1 MKKRKALITKSYKR
15 KKRYFKIFHHIIN
28 RLFISVLCLD
38 FKRVFYCA
46 CCLLSGT
53 FLFSQNTAETK
64 KVVSILKEIRIVQN
78 NDEEK
83 ALNLLNEAL
92 VYEKKLPDSL
102 LIKLYDTAGELYL
115 FREIY
120 DQALN
125 YYHSEL
131 LLQKKIKSTDQYIT
145 LKNIGN
151 VYYNVGKDSM
161 AKKYWTEAIAGYK
174 KYGFPKI
181 YILYNNLAILEEK
194 AENYDAVKKIYGDAL
209 PSSTKM
215 NDHKGKIMAYQ
226 NLGIVSFKQKEF
238 KEALNFFFHAKKIAA
253 QFNEYD
259 DLAGLF
265 YNLGCV
271 HYNFPVKNKDSA
283 EYYMKQSFLL
293 SKKYHYLAI
302 KKSSS
307 EALIQQYEDE
317 RKYERANFYL
327 HHLAKLNEEELNRA
341 TDKQI
346 SRVEFKY
353 KQMLKQEVLIS
364 DQKTKKWIY
373 FISFF
378 ILIAGCIILFLIYKL
393 QKIKLIKT
401 GLENELLL
409 KKLDERNREITKKSI
424 EVLHT
429 NEILDVTKRKLTDL
443 KEMSGSKPQ
452 ITSILNE
459 IKTSQKVLNLEEFEK
474 IFTDTHKDFYKKLI
488 ELYPHLSR
496 TDLKL
501 SAFLRLN
508 LSTKDIS
515 AITGQSQNSINIARH
530 RLRKKLKLKE
540 DENIINYLIRM

>member
-15 KKRYFKIFHHIIN
+15 KKRYFKIFHNIIN
-28 RLFISVLCLD
+28 CLFISVLRVD

-53 FLFSQNTAETK
+53 LLFSQNTAETK

-209 PSSTKM
+209 ASSTKM

-238 KEALNFFFHAKKIAA
+238 KEALAFSFHAKKIAI
-253 QFNEYD
+253 QFKEHN
-259 DLAGLF
+259 DLARLY
-265 YNLGCV
+265 YNLGCF
-271 HYNFPVKNKDSA
+271 YYKSPIQNKDSA

-293 SKKYHYLAI
+293 SKKYRYMDIQKA
-302 KKSSS
+302 SSQ
-307 EALIQQYEDE
+307 ALIQQYEDE
-317 RKYERANFYL
+317 RKYELANFYL

-401 GLENELLL
+401 GLENQLLL
-409 KKLDERNREITKKSI
+409 EKLDERNREITKKSI

-443 KEMSGSKPQ
+443 KEMPGSKPQ

-530 RLRKKLKLKE
+530 RLRKKLNLKE

>member
-1 MKKRKALITKSYKR
+1 MLNGS
-15 KKRYFKIFHHIIN
+15 
-28 RLFISVLCLD
+28 L
-38 FKRVFYCA
+38 
-46 CCLLSGT
+46 
-53 FLFSQNTAETK
+53 LFSQNIAETK
-64 KVVSILKEIRIVQN
+64 KVASILKEIHIIRN
-78 NDEEK
+78 NDENK

-92 VYEKKLPDSL
+92 VYEKKLPDGL
-102 LIKLYDTAGELYL
+102 LIKLYDTAGQLYTSQ
-115 FREIY
+115 EIY
-120 DQALN
+120 DHALN
-125 YYHSEL
+125 FYNSEL
-131 LLQKKIKSTDQYIT
+131 LLQRKIQSTDQYVT

-151 VYYNVGKDSM
+151 VYYNLGKDDT
-161 AKKYWTEAIAGYK
+161 AKKYWSEAIAGYK
-174 KYGFPKI
+174 KYGYPKI

-194 AENYDAVKKIYGDAL
+194 TDNYNVVKKIYGDAL
-209 PSSTKM
+209 VSSTKM

-238 KEALNFFFHAKKIAA
+238 KEALAFSFHAKKIAI
-253 QFNEYD
+253 QFKEHN
-259 DLAGLF
+259 DLARLY
-265 YNLGCV
+265 YNLGCF
-271 HYNFPVKNKDSA
+271 YYKSPIQNKDSA

-293 SKKYHYLAI
+293 SKKYRYMDIQKA
-302 KKSSS
+302 SSQ
-307 EALIQQYEDE
+307 ALIQQYEDE

-443 KEMSGSKPQ
+443 KEMPGSKPQ

-530 RLRKKLKLKE
+530 RLRKKLNLKE